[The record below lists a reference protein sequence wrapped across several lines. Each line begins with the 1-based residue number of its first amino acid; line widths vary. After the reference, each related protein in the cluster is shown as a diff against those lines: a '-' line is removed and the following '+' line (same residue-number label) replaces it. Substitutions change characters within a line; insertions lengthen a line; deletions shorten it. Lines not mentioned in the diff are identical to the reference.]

1 MSRHGDISSS
11 PDTVGCCV
19 FQYHMPRMHTHEE
32 IMANVDK
39 ICDYV
44 RGCKQGLPG
53 MGVCTCVRESARARE
68 RENKPNL
75 ARVACVDQPILNPR
89 PFFAWLMLVY
99 ARAPRHSLHIADAIV
114 SPEYS
119 TSLCAVRVR
128 VCVHV
133 ADIIFVPQ

>member
-53 MGVCTCVRESARARE
+53 MG
-68 RENKPNL
+68 K
-75 ARVACVDQPILNPR
+75 
-89 PFFAWLMLVY
+89 
-99 ARAPRHSLHIADAIV
+99 
-114 SPEYS
+114 
-119 TSLCAVRVR
+119 
-128 VCVHV
+128 
-133 ADIIFVPQ
+133 